1 MFCHNCGMRYD
12 DGRKFCTRCGVPLIG
27 NGAAC
32 TSAHAY
38 PQQQPQ
44 PYSPYTQPGAALP
57 RSVETDRTLRLIA
70 FIFNIVSCVI
80 IGMAGF
86 VAFPFFFILAWAV
99 PMTVH
104 SWGIYQ
110 GEKDNTMA
118 FGVCDLIFVNVV
130 SGVLLLISRKDA

>member
-1 MFCHNCGMRYD
+1 MQYN
-12 DGRKFCTRCGVPLIG
+12 DGRKFCTRCGVRLLG
-27 NGAAC
+27 NRDEMQA
-32 TSAHAY
+32 SMPVY

-44 PYSPYTQPGAALP
+44 SYSSYIQSSATPS
-57 RSVETDRTLRLIA
+57 RSMETDKMLRLIA

-80 IGMAGF
+80 AGLAGF
-86 VAFPFFFILAWAV
+86 AAFPFFFILAWAV

-104 SWGIYQ
+104 SWGLYQ

-118 FGVCDLIFVNVV
+118 FGVCDLIFVSVV